1 MINHDDVARE
11 NIKERI
17 PNWLQIPDYSK
28 RILVIRSTE

>member
-17 PNWLQIPDYSK
+17 PIGRKFPIIQREY
-28 RILVIRSTE
+28 